1 MSDTRHIDPIIVGER
16 RRRDMGDVDGLAA
29 SIAEIG
35 LLHPI
40 VINSQGELIAGERRL
55 GAVQQLGWADVP
67 VTVVDIV
74 EMVRGEFVRGRR
86 RRIQLAASATRAEA
100 VSLHPPHSD
109 GFTSKLRDAFGTTS
123 VVKPMDY
130 VTSVV
135 GTTPGGE
142 PMSTPSMRLWSWWM
156 DSALRSRLRPLPPCK
171 AGRVSTTLT
180 SYGTIGS
187 HRQGELVRSVISAD
201 RTVRWPEE
209 PRTL

>member
-1 MSDTRHIDPIIVGER
+1 MSKRTSNTHPVDAIFVGER
-16 RRRDMGDVDGLAA
+16 RRKDLGDIDGLAA

-35 LLHPI
+35 VLRPI

-67 VTVVDIV
+67 VTVVDIAA
-74 EMVRGEFVRGRR
+74 MVRGEFVRGRR
-86 RRIQLAASATRAEA
+86 RRIPPAASATRAEA

-135 GTTPGGE
+135 GTTPGG
-142 PMSTPSMRLWSWWM
+142 T
-156 DSALRSRLRPLPPCK
+156 
-171 AGRVSTTLT
+171 
-180 SYGTIGS
+180 
-187 HRQGELVRSVISAD
+187 
-201 RTVRWPEE
+201 RT
-209 PRTL
+209 